1 MCLQVG
7 ERWQCDAL
15 ALMGEMFL
23 KRSVDIQL
31 KVQSVVNIQCIDANM
46 GMSSFII
53 VFQYLQP

>member
-7 ERWQCDAL
+7 ERWQRDAL

-46 GMSSFII
+46 GMSSFIM
-53 VFQYLQP
+53 VFQYLEL